1 MTNVPPNAI
10 NFEIQRSASDDDLRA
25 CARLMARTS
34 PWSRLFFSEAQCLA
48 NLSSPLITVHLARSP
63 AGERLGFLATLP
75 AGLGSEPLLE
85 YLCVD
90 EARRNSGIGTSLIAY
105 FEDHMYADAAN
116 LYLFVSDINPDA
128 VRLYERLGYKRIGVL
143 PDYNIVGQTEFLYR
157 KYRRP
162 RQERAQRLADI

>member
-1 MTNVPPNAI
+1 M
-10 NFEIQRSASDDDLRA
+10 
-25 CARLMARTS
+25 
-34 PWSRLFFSEAQCLA
+34 A
-48 NLSSPLITVHLARSP
+48 NLSGPLITVHVALSQ

-75 AGLGSEPLLE
+75 TGLGSEPLLE

-90 EARRNSGIGTSLIAY
+90 ETRRNNGVGTSLVVY
-105 FEDHMYADAAN
+105 FEEQMYADAAN

-162 RQERAQRLADI
+162 RQERAQRLAGGGAEKR